1 MSEDKDPS
9 LEPTN
14 KPIMPPPPALV
25 TKRPLS
31 SVTSTNDSTDRSTE
45 KKHKC
50 IASIKVKQVTT
61 KIRKFQTSKF
71 SIQELSIQLQPAKE
85 SILANTSTKF

>member
-1 MSEDKDPS
+1 
-9 LEPTN
+9 
-14 KPIMPPPPALV
+14 MPPPPASV

-31 SVTSTNDSTDRSTE
+31 SVTSTNDSADISTE

-50 IASIKVKQVTT
+50 IAPTKVKKVIT

-71 SIQELSIQLQPAKE
+71 SVQELSTQLQPAKE
-85 SILANTSTKF
+85 SILTNTSTKF